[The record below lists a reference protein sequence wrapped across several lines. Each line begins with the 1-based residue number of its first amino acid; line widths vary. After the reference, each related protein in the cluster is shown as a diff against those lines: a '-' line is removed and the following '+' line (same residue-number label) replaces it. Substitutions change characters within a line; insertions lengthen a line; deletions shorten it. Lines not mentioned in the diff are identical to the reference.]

1 MTKNFKTHSKKEIAA
16 KIERDNQ
23 TMKTVLEEYTKMSN
37 QNANLTLE
45 NKALMEKQ
53 NSMKSIAEQGRLLM
67 EGIGFPAIE
76 GNTSVSPPLEPPP
89 SSAPAK
95 KRRKSGTPKARK
107 DTIENKTAHSST
119 KLPNVKN
126 KPKTDD
132 TAKKSKKRPR
142 SDSNENPPSTSKQ
155 TGNSSSF
162 WDTYGNIFA
171 GSSGAQIQQN
181 DQKSKTNEA
190 FEQKKRF
197 GKWNEAGN
205 SN

>member
-1 MTKNFKTHSKKEIAA
+1 
-16 KIERDNQ
+16 
-23 TMKTVLEEYTKMSN
+23 MKTVLEEYTKMSN
-37 QNANLTLE
+37 QNTNLTLE
-45 NKALMEKQ
+45 NKALVEKQ
-53 NSMKSIAEQGRLLM
+53 NSMKSIAEQGRLMM
-67 EGIGFPAIE
+67 EAIGLPAIE

-89 SSAPAK
+89 STAPAK
-95 KRRKSGTPKARK
+95 KRRKSGTPKAMR
-107 DTIENKTAHSST
+107 DTQENVTAHSST
-119 KLPNVKN
+119 KLPNVN

-162 WDTYGNIFA
+162 WDTYGDIFA
-171 GSSGAQIQQN
+171 GSSGATIQQN

-197 GKWNEAGN
+197 GK
-205 SN
+205 